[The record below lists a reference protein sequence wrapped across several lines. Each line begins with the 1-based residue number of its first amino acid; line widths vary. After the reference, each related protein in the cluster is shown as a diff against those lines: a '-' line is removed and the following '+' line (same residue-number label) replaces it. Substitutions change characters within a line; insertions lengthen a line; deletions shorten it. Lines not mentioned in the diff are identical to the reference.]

1 MEVFQDVKH
10 AQLVA
15 GVRPQ
20 LGQDRRVEVR
30 PVGHHHRGRKP
41 PGLEVLEEPPHVG
54 LVVAGD
60 QGEGHRQV
68 VQRVGRQQQGHLAQ
82 VQLVD
87 AERPAE
93 VVQDPAAVIRQV
105 EPPDLPVEA
114 VVDEPIREIQ
124 KEVPPPRGDD
134 PLDAHAVL
142 EDAVEHG
149 LTDLVVVQRPG
160 FDARRGGAEGC
171 AAVATGPVLAVGDV
185 EEDDLLVGDGSDPAV
200 VDGLAVAQ
208 LAAPGTGGFAGGAPH
223 G

>member
-1 MEVFQDVKH
+1 M
-10 AQLVA
+10 VA

-30 PVGHHHRGRKP
+30 PIGHHHRGRKP

-54 LVVAGD
+54 LAVAGD

-68 VQRVGRQQQGHLAQ
+68 VQRVGRQQQSHLAQ

-93 VVQDPAAVIRQV
+93 VVQDPAAMIRQI
-105 EPPDLPVEA
+105 ELPDLPVEA
-114 VVDEPIREIQ
+114 IVDEHVPEIQ
-124 KEVPPPRGDD
+124 KEVPPHRGDD

-160 FDARRGGAEGC
+160 FDARQGGAEC
-171 AAVATGPVLAVGDV
+171 RAAVATGPVLAVGDV

>member
-30 PVGHHHRGRKP
+30 PVGHHHLGRKP

-114 VVDEPIREIQ
+114 VVDEPVREIQ
-124 KEVPPPRGDD
+124 KEVPPHRGDD
-134 PLDAHAVL
+134 PLDAYAVL

-149 LTDLVVVQRPG
+149 LTDLVVVQRRGSTPG
-160 FDARRGGAEGC
+160 GVVRNVVQQWQRARYS
-171 AAVATGPVLAVGDV
+171 P
-185 EEDDLLVGDGSDPAV
+185 
-200 VDGLAVAQ
+200 
-208 LAAPGTGGFAGGAPH
+208 
-223 G
+223 

>member
-1 MEVFQDVKH
+1 MEVYQDVKH

-20 LGQDRRVEVR
+20 LGQDPRVEVR
-30 PVGHHHRGRKP
+30 PVGHHHLGRKP

-114 VVDEPIREIQ
+114 VVDEPVREIQ
-124 KEVPPPRGDD
+124 
-134 PLDAHAVL
+134 
-142 EDAVEHG
+142 
-149 LTDLVVVQRPG
+149 
-160 FDARRGGAEGC
+160 EGSG
-171 AAVATGPVLAVGDV
+171 TGPILLSQAAFLLAHIANNGPVP
-185 EEDDLLVGDGSDPAV
+185 LYPPQSSHHACFR
-200 VDGLAVAQ
+200 ARSK
-208 LAAPGTGGFAGGAPH
+208 
-223 G
+223 